1 MFNNWRLNN
10 KAFLATRHESQLRSF
25 SQAPGVPVISK
36 KNCAIPWYLG
46 PCVYPHIG
54 SEPWS
59 DHVRGNE
66 ELAQNAP
73 LHADQLTNIQACW
86 MGQWQRR
93 RKLREQSSSRCAG
106 DVKTV
111 HQKHPEGTTH
121 SQCQQLF
128 PELCDRRKMWP
139 SVLENPKIWATDEVS
154 N

>member
-1 MFNNWRLNN
+1 MLDG
-10 KAFLATRHESQLRSF
+10 AMTACLML
-25 SQAPGVPVISK
+25 
-36 KNCAIPWYLG
+36 CAG
-46 PCVYPHIG
+46 
-54 SEPWS
+54 
-59 DHVRGNE
+59 
-66 ELAQNAP
+66 
-73 LHADQLTNIQACW
+73 
-86 MGQWQRR
+86 RR

-139 SVLENPKIWATDEVS
+139 SVLEIDSGARTSFSKTPQGTSDRETNYWESQDLG